1 MIVLKIDVMKIDPKL
16 LFQGKNGA
24 KYLDAALVD
33 KPNDFGDDGFIS
45 QSVSKEDRAKGVKGP
60 IIGNWKRV
68 GGAQKQKPSEP
79 KPASTKPKPEGAP
92 ENDDPN
98 GLPF

>member
-1 MIVLKIDVMKIDPKL
+1 MIVLKINVMKIDPKL

-24 KYLDAALVD
+24 KHLDAALVD

-60 IIGNWKRV
+60 IIGNWRHV
-68 GGAQKQKPSEP
+68 GGGAKQKPTES
-79 KPASTKPKPEGAP
+79 KPASTKPKPEGDP
-92 ENDDPN
+92 ENDDS

>member
-16 LFQGKNGA
+16 LFLGKNGA

-45 QSVSKEDRAKGVKGP
+45 QSPSKEDRAKGVKGT
-60 IIGNWKRV
+60 IIGNWRHV
-68 GGAQKQKPSEP
+68 GGSAKQKPSEP
-79 KPASTKPKPEGAP
+79 KPAATKPKTEGSPA
-92 ENDDPN
+92 NDGT

>member
-68 GGAQKQKPSEP
+68 GGAQKHKPTES